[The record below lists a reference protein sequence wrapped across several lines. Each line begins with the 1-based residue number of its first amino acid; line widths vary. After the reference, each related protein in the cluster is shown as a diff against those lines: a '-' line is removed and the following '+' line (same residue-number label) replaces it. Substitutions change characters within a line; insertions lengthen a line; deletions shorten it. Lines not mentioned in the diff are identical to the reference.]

1 MGKILFPD
9 LFLLG
14 QWRNELTIL
23 EVYWTKALSSRHSS
37 GLSEIHSALACSM
50 TTPLLERQQYPDSGC
65 LIPRLL
71 CNKGGHVN
79 QNQPIGYEQSM
90 LRPFPLF
97 CLPSMWDVKPGS
109 ERAILRTWQWNSN
122 ATKNREVKARKS
134 GSLAGFWTAFLWI
147 QTRRITSHSAKS
159 P

>member
-1 MGKILFPD
+1 MGP
-9 LFLLG
+9 LG
-14 QWRNELTIL
+14 I
-23 EVYWTKALSSRHSS
+23 KSSNI
-37 GLSEIHSALACSM
+37 SEIILDYMMRQNLEKYLKLARGKLFYLQPFTM

-79 QNQPIGYEQSM
+79 QNQPIGYEQST
-90 LRPFPLF
+90 LRLFPLF

-109 ERAILRTWQWNSN
+109 EIAILRTWQWNSN
-122 ATKNREVKARKS
+122 ATKNREVKAWKS
-134 GSLAGFWTAFLWI
+134 GTLAGFWTAFLWI